1 MGYGILRIQSYA
13 ARQSAP
19 IPNVEAVVTGEAC
32 NRILTTGA
40 DGTAAD
46 LRIDAPDADLSRS
59 EGAAAPPY
67 ACVTVAARKAGY
79 RPVTIEGVQ
88 IFAGQTTLALIEM
101 ITAGG
106 EAEAIP
112 NAPAVIPPHALYTG
126 TAGSGPAPAGGE
138 SDGAS
143 AAVLD
148 RVVIPS
154 RITVHLGKPAA
165 SAQNVTVGFQEYIAN
180 VASSEVYPTWP
191 EEALRANIHA
201 QISLALNRVYT
212 EWYPS
217 RGYHFNIT
225 NSTRNEFRI
234 YVIEKVTQIRNIS
247 SGSPSL
253 LFLLSGYPA
262 LLPPVF
268 SLRAV
273 GVPARV

>member
-1 MGYGILRIQSYA
+1 MTDGILRIQTYA
-13 ARQSAP
+13 ARLSAP
-19 IPNVEAVVTGEAC
+19 VPEVEIAVTGDGFS
-32 NRILTTGA
+32 RIFSTEEN
-40 DGTAAD
+40 GTAAD
-46 LRIDAPDADLSRS
+46 LRVPAPDKALSLT
-59 EGAAAPPY
+59 ENAGAIPY
-67 ACVTVAARKAGY
+67 AVVTVIARKAGY
-79 RPVTIEGVQ
+79 RTVTTEDVQ
-88 IFAGQTTLALIEM
+88 IFPGQVTLMQTEM
-101 ITAGG
+101 IPAGG
-106 EAEAIP
+106 EAAAIP
-112 NAPAVIPPHALYTG
+112 PETTVVPPHALYAG
-126 TAGSGPAPAGGE
+126 CGGSGPAPAVSGR
-138 SDGAS
+138 
-143 AAVLD
+143 VLGK
-148 RVVIPS
+148 VVVPS

-165 SAQNVTVGFQEYIAN
+165 SAQNVTVGFQDYIAN

-217 RGYHFNIT
+217 KGYTFHIT

-234 YVIEKVTQIRNIS
+234 YVIKKVTQIRNIS